1 MATEV
6 RLPQLGQ
13 TMEEGTIVGCVVTVG
28 DEVNKGDV
36 IFEIETDKAT
46 LEMESPASGFV
57 KHIVAEME
65 QTLLVGEVLLVL
77 GDKDEEVPQSFIDSL
92 KTSSPVIGP
101 SVPETEAATI
111 EPAVQV
117 AEPAKRSGK
126 VLASPRAKKLAK
138 DLGVDLTM
146 VTGTGPAGKI
156 TEQDVKEAAGGEGTD
171 AASADVEIKLGA
183 TIPLSRRQKVIAEQM
198 VKSKREIPCFYLTS
212 KVDVTD
218 LARLK
223 AKLEGTGD
231 TETTY
236 SDFIIKAVATALAE
250 FSLMTGQIEG
260 NSIKLAAEV
269 NIGLAVAAP
278 NGVVVPV
285 VKDADK
291 KDVRQIA
298 QETSRLTEKA
308 QNGKLLA
315 EELEG
320 ACITVSNPGALG
332 IDTFIPIVIPGQCS
346 GFGVGR
352 IIEACVSA
360 HGDTAVRK
368 LMNLSIS
375 VDHKIANGDYAAR
388 FLDPV
393 RKLLEDNSTFT

>member
-36 IFEIETDKAT
+36 IFEIETDNAT

-77 GDKDEEVPQSFIDSL
+77 GDKDEEVPHSFIDSL

-388 FLDPV
+388 FLDTV

>member
-6 RLPQLGQ
+6 RLPQFGE
-13 TMEEGTIVGCVVTVG
+13 TMEEGTIVGCVVKVG
-28 DEVNKGDV
+28 DEVKKGDV

-57 KHIVAEME
+57 KHILVELE
-65 QTLLVGEVLLVL
+65 QTLPAGEALLVL
-77 GDKDEEVPQSFIDSL
+77 GAKDEEVPQSFID
-92 KTSSPVIGP
+92 KVKAAAPPVQGP
-101 SVPETEAATI
+101 ATPTPASTE
-111 EPAVQV
+111 PQV
-117 AEPAKRSGK
+117 EKAKRGDK

-138 DLGVDLTM
+138 NLGVDLAM

-156 TEQDVKEAAGGEGTD
+156 TEQDIKEAAGGEGTD
-171 AASADVEIKLGA
+171 VAGSSVEIKLGA

-212 KVDVTD
+212 KVDVTE
-218 LARLK
+218 LTQLK
-223 AKLEGTGD
+223 AKLDGTGD
-231 TETTY
+231 TQIAY
-236 SDFIIKAVATALAE
+236 NDFIIKAVATALAE

-260 NSIKLAAEV
+260 NSIKLAAAV
-269 NIGLAVAAP
+269 NIGLAVEAP
-278 NGVVVPV
+278 NGLIVPV

-298 QETSRLTEKA
+298 QETRRLIEKA

-332 IDTFIPIVIPGQCS
+332 TDTFIPIVIPGQCS
-346 GFGVGR
+346 GIGVGR
-352 IIEACVSA
+352 IIEACVPD

-388 FLDPV
+388 FLDTV

>member
-212 KVDVTD
+212 KVNVTE
-218 LARLK
+218 LTQLK
-223 AKLEGTGD
+223 AKLDGTGD
-231 TETTY
+231 TQITY

-388 FLDPV
+388 FLDTV

>member
-13 TMEEGTIVGCVVTVG
+13 TMEEGTVVGCVVKVG

-46 LEMESPASGFV
+46 LEMESPAAGFV

-65 QTLLVGEVLLVL
+65 QTLLVGQVLLVL
-77 GDKDEEVPQSFIDSL
+77 GDKDEEVPQSFIDTF
-92 KTSSPVIGP
+92 KAAAP
-101 SVPETEAATI
+101 SVQAPAAPTLA
-111 EPAVQV
+111 PTVPKAKQ
-117 AEPAKRSGK
+117 AKRGGK

-138 DLGVDLTM
+138 DLGVDLAT
-146 VTGTGPAGKI
+146 VVGTGPAGKI
-156 TEQDVKEAAGGEGTD
+156 TEQDVKEAVVGEGTD
-171 AASADVEIKLGA
+171 AVATDVEIKLGA

-212 KVDVTD
+212 KVNVTE
-218 LARLK
+218 LTQLK
-223 AKLEGTGD
+223 AKLDGTGD
-231 TETTY
+231 TQITY

-250 FSLMTGQIEG
+250 FSLMTGQIKG
-260 NSIKLAAEV
+260 NSIKLAAAV
-269 NIGLAVAAP
+269 NIGLAVVAP

-291 KDVRQIA
+291 KDIRKIA
-298 QETSRLTEKA
+298 QETRRLTEKA
-308 QNGKLLA
+308 QNGKLGA

-332 IDTFIPIVIPGQCS
+332 TDTFIPIVIPGQCS
-346 GFGVGR
+346 GIGIGR
-352 IIEACVSA
+352 IIKTCVPD
-360 HGDTAVRK
+360 HGDTVVRK
-368 LMNLSIS
+368 LMKLSIS

-388 FLDPV
+388 FLDTV
-393 RKLLEDNSTFT
+393 RKLLEDVATFT

>member
-1 MATEV
+1 
-6 RLPQLGQ
+6 
-13 TMEEGTIVGCVVTVG
+13 MEEGTIVGCVVKVG

-46 LEMESPASGFV
+46 LEMESPAGGFV
-57 KHIVAEME
+57 KHIVAELE

-77 GDKDEEVPQSFIDSL
+77 GDKDEEVQQSFIDTV
-92 KTSSPVIGP
+92 KAAAPPVQRP
-101 SVPETEAATI
+101 AAPTPAPTESKV
-111 EPAVQV
+111 EQ
-117 AEPAKRSGK
+117 AKRGGK
-126 VLASPRAKKLAK
+126 VLASPRARKLAK
-138 DLGVDLTM
+138 DSGVDLATI
-146 VTGTGPAGKI
+146 VGTGPAGKI
-156 TEQDVKEAAGGEGTD
+156 TEQDVKETVAGEGTD
-171 AASADVEIKLGA
+171 IAGSSVEIKLGA
-183 TIPLSRRQKVIAEQM
+183 TIPMSRRQKVIAEQM

-212 KVDVTD
+212 KVDVTE
-218 LARLK
+218 LTQLK
-223 AKLEGTGD
+223 AKLDGTGD
-231 TETTY
+231 AQIAY
-236 SDFIIKAVATALAE
+236 NDFIIKAVATALAE

-260 NSIKLAAEV
+260 NSIKLAAAV
-269 NIGLAVAAP
+269 NIGLAVEVP

-291 KDVRQIA
+291 KNVRQIA

-332 IDTFIPIVIPGQCS
+332 SDTFIPIVIPGQCS
-346 GFGVGR
+346 ILGVGR
-352 IIEACVSA
+352 IIEACVPD

-388 FLDPV
+388 FLDTV

>member
-1 MATEV
+1 
-6 RLPQLGQ
+6 
-13 TMEEGTIVGCVVTVG
+13 MEEGTVVGCVVKVG

-46 LEMESPASGFV
+46 LEMESPAGGFV

-65 QTLLVGEVLLVL
+65 QTLLVGQVLLVL
-77 GDKDEEVPQSFIDSL
+77 GDEHEEVPQNFIDTV
-92 KTSSPVIGP
+92 KAAVSPAQAP
-101 SVPETEAATI
+101 ATPTPATTEPE
-111 EPAVQV
+111 
-117 AEPAKRSGK
+117 AKKANRGGK
-126 VLASPRAKKLAK
+126 VLASPRARKLAK
-138 DLGVDLTM
+138 DLGVDLAT
-146 VTGTGPAGKI
+146 VAGTGPAGKV
-156 TEQDVKEAAGGEGTD
+156 TEQDVKEAVAGGGTD
-171 AASADVEIKLGA
+171 VAAADVEIKLGA
-183 TIPLSRRQKVIAEQM
+183 IIPLSRRQKVIAEQM

-212 KVDVTD
+212 KVNVTE
-218 LARLK
+218 LVQLK
-223 AKLEGTGD
+223 AKLDGNGE

-260 NSIKLAAEV
+260 NSIKLAEAV

-291 KDVRQIA
+291 KDVRLIA
-298 QETSRLTEKA
+298 QETRRLTEKA

-332 IDTFIPIVIPGQCS
+332 TDTFIPIVIPGQCS
-346 GFGVGR
+346 GIGVGR
-352 IIEACVSA
+352 IIEACVSV
-360 HGDTAVRK
+360 HRETVIRK

-375 VDHKIANGDYAAR
+375 VDHKVANGDYAAK
-388 FLDPV
+388 FLDSV
-393 RKLLEDNSTFT
+393 RKLLEDTSTFT

>member
-388 FLDPV
+388 FLDTV